1 MNPMASTNAFL
12 TLYSTVQTNLVGS
25 TIATGYIPYVSTAG
39 RQAYT
44 NTLSTI
50 TVSTLL
56 TNTMTYPSNTSNV
69 ATTAYVS
76 TSTAALLSTNNSWT
90 GFNTF
95 NNVEIYGVSG
105 SLFLYYSAQTL
116 AYNNLGN
123 AYTQLFMNNANNY
136 LIANT
141 TGASYNGVYLATNA
155 TSWTSN
161 SDRRI
166 KKNISSIPSAL
177 SNIMALN
184 PSFFNYIAD
193 DDSAPLRQGFI
204 AQDVQEIFPNIITV
218 SHTDKDAQG
227 NDMQILGLSQ
237 TEFIPYIVKAIQEQ
251 QAQITTLQ
259 TQLATLLGTP
269 SNP

>member
-1 MNPMASTNAFL
+1 MASSNTFL
-12 TLYSTVQTNLVGS
+12 TLVSTIQTNAVGS
-25 TIATGYIPYVSTAG
+25 TISTGFIPYVSTAG

-44 NTLSTI
+44 STLSTI

-76 TSTAALLSTNNSWT
+76 TSTAALLSANNVWT
-90 GFNTF
+90 GFNSVSGGLSIQSAGGLYMYNSVMTYIF
-95 NNVEIYGVSG
+95 NNIN
-105 SLFLYYSAQTL
+105 T
-116 AYNNLGN
+116 
-123 AYTQLFMNNANNY
+123 AYTSITMNASNNY
-136 LIANT
+136 LISNT
-141 TGASYNGVYLATNA
+141 TGLNSNGVYLGTNA

-184 PSFFNYIAD
+184 PSFFNYMSD

-204 AQDVQEIFPNIITV
+204 AQDVQEIFPNIV
-218 SHTDKDAQG
+218 SVSYTDKDAQG
-227 NDMQILGLSQ
+227 NNMQILGLSQ
-237 TEFIPYIVKAIQEQ
+237 TEFIPYIIKAIQEQ

-259 TQLATLLGTP
+259 TQLATLLSKP